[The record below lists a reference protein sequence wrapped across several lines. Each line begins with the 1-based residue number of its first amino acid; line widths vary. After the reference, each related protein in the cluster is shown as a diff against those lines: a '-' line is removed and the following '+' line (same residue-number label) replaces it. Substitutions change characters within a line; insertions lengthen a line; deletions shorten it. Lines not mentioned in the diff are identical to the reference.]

1 MANKNKIRSRLWT
14 FVLYT
19 EDSDTQELLDY
30 LTQDNCEGIRGIWI
44 KHDGEQLKDE
54 KGNPLFNEDG
64 SPKMAKEHIH
74 VMVEFPNAR
83 TVKGVQK
90 CLCFD
95 LRELQEVNTD
105 DMQADEKEHT
115 ARHVE
120 HVTDRV
126 SMYLYFLHW
135 TFRCHKQ
142 GKKQYSESDIQI
154 LGNNSGDFL
163 LSCSYDKEET
173 RRVKCADLLNLKC
186 ANERDLLEKV
196 IDDESA
202 VKFIM
207 KNPYFVSK
215 FIVDKGAK

>member
-1 MANKNKIRSRLWT
+1 MAKNNKVRSRLWT

-19 EDSDTQELLDY
+19 EDSDTNELLEY
-30 LTQDNCEGIRGIWI
+30 LTTDNCEGIRGIWI

-54 KGNPLFNEDG
+54 KGGLLYEDDG
-64 SPKMAKEHIH
+64 APKMAKEHIH
-74 VMVEFPNAR
+74 VMIEFPNAR
-83 TVKGVQK
+83 TAKGVQK
-90 CLCFD
+90 ALCFD
-95 LRELQEVNTD
+95 IRDLEVFD
-105 DMQADEKEHT
+105 DDKTQDEKEHA

-120 HVTDRV
+120 HVSDRV

-135 TFRCHKQ
+135 TYRCHKQ

-163 LSCSYDKEET
+163 LSCAYDKDET
-173 RRVKCADLLNLKC
+173 RRVKCADLLNLNC
-186 ANERDLLEKV
+186 TNERELLRQV

-215 FIVDKGAK
+215 FIVGRTKND